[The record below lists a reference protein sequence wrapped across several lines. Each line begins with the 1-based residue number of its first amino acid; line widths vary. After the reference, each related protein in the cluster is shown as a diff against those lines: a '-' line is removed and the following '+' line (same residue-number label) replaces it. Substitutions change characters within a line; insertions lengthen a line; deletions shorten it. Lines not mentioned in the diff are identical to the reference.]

1 MSNKI
6 FVIATSG
13 GHMTQALCACSALDD
28 FIIVTNINNLIGTPN
43 KVIVVRSTQFNFF
56 IHLMNFFIGF
66 YLFARFMPK
75 VVISTGGPIFLPF
88 AVLARLFGCKVIFID
103 TLSRVKELSNT
114 GKMIKKLKLANYFI
128 CQWKAMA
135 EKFDCLYLGKCF
147 DILSENSYPKEA
159 EVAVERPLIF
169 VTVGTNVY
177 MFARLFEYIA
187 SMPLY
192 QDKRVDW
199 VIQTGP
205 NLISAT
211 ETNHRMISTLSRQD
225 VENYVQKSALV
236 ISHCG
241 IGSINLMLSYRKT
254 VIFIPRLQAFDE
266 FSDDHQLQI
275 ADELV
280 SDKFYIVS
288 NQTELPDISYE
299 ELAATKIIQTP
310 IDIVNHKFA
319 GEIRNLAEVL

>member
-6 FVIATSG
+6 VVIASAG
-13 GHMTQALCACSALDD
+13 GHLTQALCACSKLDD
-28 FIIVTNINNLIGTPN
+28 FTIITNLNNLVGIPN

-56 IHLMNFFIGF
+56 VHLLNFFVGF
-66 YLFARFMPK
+66 YLFARLMPK

-88 AVLARLFGCKVIFID
+88 AVVARLFGCKVIFID

-114 GKMIKKLKLANYFI
+114 GKMIKKLKLAHYFI

-135 EKFDCLYLGKCF
+135 EKFDCIYLGKCF
-147 DILSENSYPKEA
+147 DILSENAYPKDE
-159 EVAVERPLIF
+159 EINVERPLIF

-187 SMPLY
+187 AMPLY
-192 QDKRVDW
+192 KDPRVDW
-199 VIQTGP
+199 VIQSGP
-205 NLISAT
+205 NLIHAT
-211 ETNHRMISTLSRQD
+211 AATHRVVSNLSRPD
-225 VENYVQKSALV
+225 VEDYVQKAALV

-254 VIFIPRLQAFDE
+254 VIFIPRLHAQNE

-275 ADELV
+275 AEELV
-280 SDKFYIVS
+280 NDKFYIVS
-288 NQTELPDISYE
+288 NQRDMPDISYE
-299 ELAATKIIQTP
+299 QLAATKIIKTP
-310 IDIVNHKFA
+310 VDIVNYKFA
-319 GEIRNLAEVL
+319 EEIRKLAGSL

>member
-6 FVIATSG
+6 CVIASAG
-13 GHMTQALCACSALDD
+13 GHLTQALCACSTLDD
-28 FIIVTNINNLIGTPN
+28 FMIITNVNHLAGMPN
-43 KVIVVRSTQFNFF
+43 KVVVVRGTQFNFF

-88 AVLARLFGCKVIFID
+88 AVLARLFGCKIIFID

-114 GKMIKKLKLANYFI
+114 GRMIKRLKLADYFI

-135 EKFDCLYLGKCF
+135 EKFDCLYFGKCF
-147 DILSENSYPKEA
+147 DILSENAYPKEQ
-159 EVAVERPLIF
+159 ELEIERPLIF

-177 MFARLFEYIA
+177 SFARLFDYIA
-187 SMPLY
+187 AMPLY
-192 QDKRVDW
+192 KDPRVDW
-199 VIQTGP
+199 VIQSGP
-205 NLISAT
+205 NSIQAAAPHHRVVSA
-211 ETNHRMISTLSRQD
+211 LSRSE
-225 VENYVQKSALV
+225 VENYVQKAALV

-275 ADELV
+275 AQELV
-280 SDKFYIVS
+280 NDKFYIVS
-288 NQTELPDISYE
+288 EQSDMPDISYQQ
-299 ELAATKIIQTP
+299 LAATTILKNP
-310 IDIVNHKFA
+310 VDIVNYKFA
-319 GEIRNLAEVL
+319 DQIKKLAGGL